1 MFLLVAGTM
10 FIFTACNSD
19 TCSTDCAKKCCTENT
34 DKCDDD
40 CAKNCCTDKVVTCT
54 HDEIS
59 SQKACCLGCKATEGE
74 ASCSL
79 LAAGDHSCCI
89 AKTEANCCCGDETCD
104 GSCHGDAAEA
114 EEAHTH

>member
-40 CAKNCCTDKVVTCT
+40 CAKKCCTDKVTTCS
-54 HDEIS
+54 DDCK
-59 SQKACCLGCKATEGE
+59 KACCLLNTLERVRYYSNTIVYA
-74 ASCSL
+74 
-79 LAAGDHSCCI
+79 
-89 AKTEANCCCGDETCD
+89 
-104 GSCHGDAAEA
+104 
-114 EEAHTH
+114 